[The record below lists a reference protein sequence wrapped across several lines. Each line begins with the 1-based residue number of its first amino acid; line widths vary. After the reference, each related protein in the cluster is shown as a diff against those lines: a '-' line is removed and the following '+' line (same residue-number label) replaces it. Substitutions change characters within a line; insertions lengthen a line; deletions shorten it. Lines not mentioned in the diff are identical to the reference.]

1 MFLNLMKEKTA
12 VIISHR
18 LGFTRWVDEIL
29 VLGNGG
35 VLEKGT
41 FDELISKK
49 GIFYEMFESQKKW
62 YGKQ

>member
-1 MFLNLMKEKTA
+1 M
-12 VIISHR
+12 
-18 LGFTRWVDEIL
+18 VDEIL